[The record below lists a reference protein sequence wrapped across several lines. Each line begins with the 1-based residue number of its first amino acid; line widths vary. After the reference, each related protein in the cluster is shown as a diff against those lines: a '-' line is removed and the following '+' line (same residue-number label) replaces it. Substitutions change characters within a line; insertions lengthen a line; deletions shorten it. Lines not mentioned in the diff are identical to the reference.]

1 MGIRNIIKKG
11 SKGFTLIEMIAAM
24 VLVSILVPG
33 ISSILGGALM
43 NIALTQIAVLSNM
56 EAAYA
61 QRNFKKHI
69 DGAQTFV
76 ADCTTKI
83 LKYTDHSSTQYQYK
97 FVDRTVENPI
107 STLQYSNDNGA
118 TFGILLENVVGID
131 EDTLGYRSKFVYR
144 DKYYT
149 DLTATP
155 TETKIRGVELIFY
168 ILRGES
174 VYSYSTYAGVDKYQL
189 DIWD

>member
-1 MGIRNIIKKG
+1 MVIRKIIKKD

-24 VLVSILVPG
+24 VLASILVPG
-33 ISSILGGALM
+33 ISSILGGTLI

-56 EAAYA
+56 DADYA

-69 DGAQTFV
+69 DGAETFV

-97 FVDRTVENPI
+97 FIDR
-107 STLQYSNDNGA
+107 TLQYSNDNGA
-118 TFGILLENVVGID
+118 TFGTLLENVVGID
-131 EDTLGYRSKFVYR
+131 ADTLGYRSKFVYR
-144 DKYYT
+144 DKYYA

-155 TETKIRGVELIFY
+155 IEAKIRGVDLIFY
-168 ILRGES
+168 ILRGEN
-174 VYSYSTYAGVDKYQL
+174 VYGYSTYVSVDKNQMKV
-189 DIWD
+189 WD

>member
-1 MGIRNIIKKG
+1 MVIRKIIKKD

-24 VLVSILVPG
+24 VLASILVPG
-33 ISSILGGALM
+33 ISSILGGTLI

-56 EAAYA
+56 DADYA

-69 DGAQTFV
+69 DGAETFV

-97 FVDRTVENPI
+97 FIDR
-107 STLQYSNDNGA
+107 TLQYSNDNGA
-118 TFGILLENVVGID
+118 TFGTLLENVVGID
-131 EDTLGYRSKFVYR
+131 ADTLGYRSKFVYR
-144 DKYYT
+144 DKYYA

-155 TETKIRGVELIFY
+155 IEAKIRGVDLIFY
-168 ILRGES
+168 VLRGES
-174 VYSYSTYAGVDKYQL
+174 VYSYSTYTAVDQYQL

>member
-1 MGIRNIIKKG
+1 MGIRNIIKKV

-33 ISSILGGALM
+33 ISSILGGTLM

-56 EAAYA
+56 EADYA

-69 DGAQTFV
+69 DGAETFV

-83 LKYTDHSSTQYQYK
+83 LKYSDHSDPVVTYWYE
-97 FVDRTVENPI
+97 FNGRI
-107 STLQYSNDNGA
+107 LRYSDDGGS
-118 TFGILLENVVGID
+118 TFGTLLENVVGID
-131 EDTLGYRSKFVYR
+131 ADTLGYRSKFVYK
-144 DKYYT
+144 DKYYA
-149 DLTATP
+149 DLDEP
-155 TETKIRGVELIFY
+155 IDESKIRGVNLIFY

-174 VYSYSTYAGVDKYQL
+174 VYSYSTYAAMDKYQL

>member
-1 MGIRNIIKKG
+1 MGIRKIIKKG

-33 ISSILGGALM
+33 ISLILGNTLM
-43 NIALTQIAVLSNM
+43 NIALTQIAVLANM
-56 EAAYA
+56 EADYA

-69 DGAQTFV
+69 DGARTFLNG
-76 ADCTTKI
+76 TTTI
-83 LKYTDHSSTQYQYK
+83 LQYTDHSNVTYQYE
-97 FVDRTVENPI
+97 FSGRVLR
-107 STLQYSNDNGA
+107 YSKAGGDPG
-118 TFGILLENVVGID
+118 TLLENVVGID
-131 EDTLGYRSKFVYR
+131 ADTLGYRSKFVYR

-149 DLTATP
+149 DLGVSP
-155 TETKIRGVELIFY
+155 TESEIRGVELIFY

-174 VYSYSTYAGVDKYQL
+174 VYSYSTYAAVDQYQL

>member
-1 MGIRNIIKKG
+1 MGIRKIIKKG

-33 ISSILGGALM
+33 ISSILGGTLM
-43 NIALTQIAVLSNM
+43 NIALTQIAVLANM
-56 EAAYA
+56 EADYA

-76 ADCTTKI
+76 DV
-83 LKYTDHSSTQYQYK
+83 TDDT
-97 FVDRTVENPI
+97 
-107 STLQYSNDNGA
+107 TLQYTDYSGA
-118 TFGILLENVVGID
+118 TYLYEFNGRVLRYKKDSGDRGILLENIVGID
-131 EDTLGYRSKFVYR
+131 ADTLGYRSKFVYR

-149 DLTATP
+149 DLGVSP
-155 TETKIRGVELIFY
+155 TESEIRGVELIVY

-174 VYSYSTYAGVDKYQL
+174 VYSYSTYAAVDKYQL

>member
-1 MGIRNIIKKG
+1 MGIRKIIKKG

-33 ISSILGGALM
+33 ISSILGGTLM
-43 NIALTQIAVLSNM
+43 NIALTQIAVLANM
-56 EAAYA
+56 EADYA

-69 DGAQTFV
+69 DGARTFV
-76 ADCTTKI
+76 NGTT
-83 LKYTDHSSTQYQYK
+83 T
-97 FVDRTVENPI
+97 
-107 STLQYSNDNGA
+107 TLQYTDYSGVTYLYELNGRVLRYSKA
-118 TFGILLENVVGID
+118 SGDPGTLLENVVGID
-131 EDTLGYRSKFVYR
+131 ADTLGYRSKFVYR

-149 DLTATP
+149 DLGASP
-155 TETKIRGVELIFY
+155 TESEIRGVEIIFY

-174 VYSYSTYAGVDKYQL
+174 VYSYSTYAGVDQYQL

>member
-1 MGIRNIIKKG
+1 MGIRKIIKKG

-33 ISSILGGALM
+33 ISSILGGTLM
-43 NIALTQIAVLSNM
+43 NIALTQIAVLANI
-56 EAAYA
+56 EADYA

-69 DGAQTFV
+69 DGAKDFV
-76 ADCTTKI
+76 AECTT
-83 LKYTDHSSTQYQYK
+83 T
-97 FVDRTVENPI
+97 
-107 STLQYSNDNGA
+107 TLQYTDLSNVTYQYELNGRVLRYSKA
-118 TFGILLENVVGID
+118 GGEPGILLENVVGISA
-131 EDTLGYRSKFVYR
+131 DTLGYRSKFVYR

-155 TETKIRGVELIFY
+155 IETKIRGVELIFY

-174 VYSYSTYAGVDKYQL
+174 VYSYSTYAAVDKYQL

>member
-1 MGIRNIIKKG
+1 MGVRKIIKKG

-33 ISSILGGALM
+33 ISSILGGTLM
-43 NIALTQIAVLSNM
+43 NIALTQIAVLANM
-56 EAAYA
+56 EADYA

-69 DGAQTFV
+69 DGARTFLNG
-76 ADCTTKI
+76 TTTI
-83 LKYTDHSSTQYQYK
+83 LQYTDHSNVTYQYE
-97 FVDRTVENPI
+97 FNGRVLR
-107 STLQYSNDNGA
+107 YSKAGGDVG
-118 TFGILLENVVGID
+118 TLLENVVGID
-131 EDTLGYRSKFVYR
+131 ADTLGYRSKFVYR

-149 DLTATP
+149 DLGVSP
-155 TETKIRGVELIFY
+155 TESEIRGVELIVY

-174 VYSYSTYAGVDKYQL
+174 VYSYSTYAAVDKYQL

>member
-1 MGIRNIIKKG
+1 MVIKPNKKKH

-33 ISSILGGALM
+33 ISSILGGTLM
-43 NIALTQIAVLSNM
+43 NIALTQIAILANM
-56 EAAYA
+56 EADYA

-69 DGAQTFV
+69 DGTKDFV
-76 ADCTTKI
+76 ASCTTTS
-83 LKYTDHSSTQYQYK
+83 LQYRDYSNPVVTYQYE
-97 FVDRTVENPI
+97 FDGRI
-107 STLQYSNDNGA
+107 LRYSNDGGS
-118 TFGILLENVVGID
+118 TFGTLLENVVGID
-131 EDTLGYRSKFVYR
+131 ADTLGYRSKFVYR

-149 DLTATP
+149 DLGASP
-155 TETKIRGVELIFY
+155 TESEIRGVDLIFY

-174 VYSYSTYAGVDKYQL
+174 VYSYSTYAAVDKYQL

>member
-1 MGIRNIIKKG
+1 MGVRKIIKKG

-33 ISSILGGALM
+33 ISSILGGTLM
-43 NIALTQIAVLSNM
+43 NIALTQIAVLANM
-56 EAAYA
+56 EADYA

-69 DGAQTFV
+69 DGARTFV
-76 ADCTTKI
+76 NV
-83 LKYTDHSSTQYQYK
+83 TDT
-97 FVDRTVENPI
+97 
-107 STLQYSNDNGA
+107 TLQYTDPSNVTYQYELNGRVLRYSKA
-118 TFGILLENVVGID
+118 SGDPGTLLENVVGID
-131 EDTLGYRSKFVYR
+131 ADTLGYRSKFVYR

-149 DLTATP
+149 DLGASP
-155 TETKIRGVELIFY
+155 TESEIRGVDLIFY

-174 VYSYSTYAGVDKYQL
+174 VYSYSTYAAVDQYQL

>member
-1 MGIRNIIKKG
+1 M
-11 SKGFTLIEMIAAM
+11 IEMIAAM

-33 ISSILGGALM
+33 ISSILGGTLM

-56 EAAYA
+56 EADYA

-69 DGAQTFV
+69 DGAETFV
-76 ADCTTKI
+76 AGCTPKL

-97 FVDRTVENPI
+97 FVDRI
-107 STLQYSNDNGA
+107 LQYSNDNGT
-118 TFGILLENVVGID
+118 TFGTLLENVVGID

-149 DLTATP
+149 DLTTP
-155 TETKIRGVELIFY
+155 TETEIHGVELIFY

-174 VYSYSTYAGVDKYQL
+174 VYSYSTYAAVDQYQL
-189 DIWD
+189 VIWD

>member
-1 MGIRNIIKKG
+1 M
-11 SKGFTLIEMIAAM
+11 IEMIAAM

-33 ISSILGGALM
+33 ISSILGGTLM
-43 NIALTQIAVLSNM
+43 NIALTQIAVLANM
-56 EAAYA
+56 EADYA

-69 DGAQTFV
+69 DGAKNFV
-76 ADCTTKI
+76 AECTT
-83 LKYTDHSSTQYQYK
+83 T
-97 FVDRTVENPI
+97 
-107 STLQYSNDNGA
+107 TLQYKDHLNVTYIYELNGRVLRYSKA
-118 TFGILLENVVGID
+118 GGEPGILLENVVGISA
-131 EDTLGYRSKFVYR
+131 DTLGYRSKFVYR

-174 VYSYSTYAGVDKYQL
+174 VYSYSTYAAVDQYQL

>member
-1 MGIRNIIKKG
+1 MGVRKIIKKG

-33 ISSILGGALM
+33 ISSILGGTLM
-43 NIALTQIAVLSNM
+43 NIALTQIAVLANM
-56 EAAYA
+56 EADYA

-76 ADCTTKI
+76 TDCTTKI
-83 LKYTDHSSTQYQYK
+83 LKYTDYSSTQYQYK
-97 FVDRTVENPI
+97 FVDRTGENPI

-131 EDTLGYRSKFVYR
+131 ADTLGYRSKFVYR

-149 DLTATP
+149 DLGVSP
-155 TETKIRGVELIFY
+155 TESEIRGVELIFY

-174 VYSYSTYAGVDKYQL
+174 VYSYSTYAAVDKYQL

>member
-1 MGIRNIIKKG
+1 MGIRKIIKKG

-33 ISSILGGALM
+33 ISSILGGTLM
-43 NIALTQIAVLSNM
+43 NIALTQIAVLANM
-56 EAAYA
+56 EADYA

-69 DGAQTFV
+69 DGAKDFV
-76 ADCTTKI
+76 AECTT
-83 LKYTDHSSTQYQYK
+83 T
-97 FVDRTVENPI
+97 
-107 STLQYSNDNGA
+107 TLQYTDPSNVTYQYELNGRVLRYSKA
-118 TFGILLENVVGID
+118 SGDPGTLLENVVGID
-131 EDTLGYRSKFVYR
+131 ADTLGYRSKFVYR

-149 DLTATP
+149 DLGVSP
-155 TETKIRGVELIFY
+155 TESEIRGVELIFY

-174 VYSYSTYAGVDKYQL
+174 VYSYSTYAAVDQYQL